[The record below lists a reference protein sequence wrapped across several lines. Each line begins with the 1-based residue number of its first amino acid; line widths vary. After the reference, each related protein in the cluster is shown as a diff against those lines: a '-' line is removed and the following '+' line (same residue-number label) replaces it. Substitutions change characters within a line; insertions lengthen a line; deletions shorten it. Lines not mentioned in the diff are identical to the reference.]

1 MKKITEIYTHYKIMP
16 PLQEHML
23 RVTAVASLICDN
35 LTISVNKED
44 IVVACLLHDMGNLI
58 KSNLKL
64 FPEFLEPEG
73 LEYWQKVKDEFIKK
87 YGSDEHEATAK
98 ILKEIGV
105 SDNIL
110 YLADQNRFVFLCKH
124 RDSDDM
130 HIKIIKYADTR
141 VGPHGIL
148 SFEERMGEST
158 ERYKNE
164 KYGPM
169 NEGRSKLI
177 ACGKEI
183 EQQIFA
189 KCRIK
194 PEDITDE
201 TTKSTIL
208 RLKDFVIE

>member
-1 MKKITEIYTHYKIMP
+1 MP
-16 PLQEHML
+16 NLQEHML
-23 RVTAVASLICDN
+23 RVAAVASLICDN

-44 IVVACLLHDMGNLI
+44 IVLASLLHDMGNLI

-169 NEGRSKLI
+169 NEERSRLI

-183 EQQIFA
+183 EQQIFS

>member
-1 MKKITEIYTHYKIMP
+1 MP

-23 RVTAVASLICDN
+23 RVAAVASNICDN
-35 LTISVNKED
+35 LTVSVNKED
-44 IVVACLLHDMGNLI
+44 IVVASLLHDMGNLI
-58 KSNLKL
+58 KSNLNL
-64 FPEFLEPEG
+64 FPEFLEPQG
-73 LEYWQKVKDEFIKK
+73 LEYWQKIKDEFIKK

-124 RDSDDM
+124 RDSNDM

-164 KYGPM
+164 KFGPM
-169 NEGRSKLI
+169 DKERLQLI

-183 EQQIFA
+183 EEQIFA
-189 KCRIK
+189 KCKIK

-201 TTKSTIL
+201 SSRSTIL
-208 RLKDFVIE
+208 ELRNFMIK